1 MTHAMRGRR
10 WLALAAAAL
19 WLLAPPARAQAPAAC
34 PPAPQAPSAAQAQA
48 AQREAR
54 DHGFLWRITKGG
66 HSSYLFGTLHV
77 GRLAWA
83 FPGPRLR
90 EALATADLLAVEL
103 DMTDPAVMQT
113 MGAAVAA
120 PSAALEP
127 ALRERLQRQVAAAC
141 LPEAALSRL
150 HPVMQAITLTLLAG
164 RWEDL
169 DAGYAQEIVL
179 GVQARAKQLPIVSLE
194 TAQSQLELLLPR
206 DDAELRRVVA
216 QTLEQLERDRV
227 RPLLRRLAQ
236 VWERS
241 ELDALERYQEWCECA
256 DTDEDRAFLRRLND
270 SRNAPMVER
279 IAGLHA
285 EGKRLLVAVGALH
298 MTGDNGLPRLLAA
311 RGFAVEQLTPHPRS
325 R

>member
-1 MTHAMRGRR
+1 MMHGLRQRR
-10 WLALAAAAL
+10 WLALAAAAF
-19 WLLAPPARAQAPAAC
+19 WLLVPPARAQAPAAC

-90 EALATADLLAVEL
+90 EALSNADLLAVEL

-113 MGAAVAA
+113 MGAAAAA
-120 PSAALEP
+120 PSPALEP
-127 ALRERLQRQVAAAC
+127 ALRERLQQQVAAAC
-141 LPEAALSRL
+141 LPESALSRL

-179 GVQARAKQLPIVSLE
+179 GAQARASQLPIVSLE

-206 DDAELRRVVA
+206 DDADLRRVVA
-216 QTLEQLERDRV
+216 QTLEQLERGRV

-270 SRNAPMVER
+270 SRNAPMAER

-298 MTGDNGLPRLLAA
+298 MTGDKGLPRLLAA
-311 RGFAVEQLTPHPRS
+311 RGFAVEQLTPHSRS